1 MQPISRYGFISGIL
15 LFLIYERSLNLLLSL
30 NDVCLFIL
38 EMRENYYLGGFV
50 VSIILTNLIVVGLYK
65 TYLKSEN
72 HKLYGKR
79 LLIGLAL
86 LVLTSLGLNYFLG
99 TWGMREM
106 DKSLQD
112 VYYRYYDSKNI
123 IYFINTTILLIL
135 YSYIFFKKEKVLSKL

>member
-1 MQPISRYGFISGIL
+1 MQPIARYGFISGIL

-30 NDVCLFIL
+30 NDICLFTL
-38 EMRENYYLGGFV
+38 EMKENYYLGGFV

-79 LLIGLAL
+79 LLVGLAL

-99 TWGMREM
+99 TLGMREM
-106 DKSLQD
+106 DKSVQD

-135 YSYIFFKKEKVLSKL
+135 YSYILFKKEKVLTEL